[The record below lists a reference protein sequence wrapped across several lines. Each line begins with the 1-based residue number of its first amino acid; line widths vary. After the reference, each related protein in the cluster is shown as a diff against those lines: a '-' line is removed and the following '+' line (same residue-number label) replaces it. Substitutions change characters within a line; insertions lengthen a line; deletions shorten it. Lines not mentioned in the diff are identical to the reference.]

1 MRERERHFMCERESK
16 SESVCVCERERESL
30 WKKEKN
36 RAIVRANEREI

>member
-1 MRERERHFMCERESK
+1 MCERESK
-16 SESVCVCERERESL
+16 SESVCVCVRERERESL